1 LCSSYNIFVW
11 FCFTKKIWNII
22 CHNLSISTI
31 LWLWFYRCWLS
42 YIRAHSFFHGNHNTV
57 EIDFCISLNNNDVS
71 FAINELTVY
80 CHTVFFTVFFE
91 GSSEGHALRHSY
103 FIKTRIVSRPGF
115 MAARW
120 CKTKSCII
128 YVFQQAHMFASYNN
142 LQWYM

>member
-1 LCSSYNIFVW
+1 MCFVFVFKLQY
-11 FCFTKKIWNII
+11 FCVILFYKKGLK
-22 CHNLSISTI
+22 HHLSQNLSISTT

-80 CHTVFFTVFFE
+80 CHTVSFTVFFE

-103 FIKTRIVSRPGF
+103 FIETRIVSRPGF

-120 CKTKSCII
+120 CKNEVVYYICFSTSS
-128 YVFQQAHMFASYNN
+128 YVCK
-142 LQWYM
+142 LQ